1 MADNV
6 QASTLNQEQRKKL
19 SKVFLTFAWIIE
31 IAAAGVGLSIAINR
45 LTTDT
50 GSMAILASLPF
61 FAVAVMELT
70 KIPLATVIFHTIARK
85 WRNAFAVALVM
96 TMVITFETFVMGF
109 DMYQAEVTKQIKPTV
124 DIVKNLKIKIAA
136 TENNINASKKV
147 AGNTN
152 NIDTQYK
159 NQIISINKKY
169 DDIAKAYE
177 NERISILK
185 KYDGTL
191 ASVNQSIENL
201 KNQLKD
207 RNKQISE
214 ERKNLKSDLDQ
225 LSKQSN
231 IIGKRL
237 RDNAAVE
244 IGRLQKEK
252 EQLRNASLEDKRQI
266 RVNGKSDYDACM
278 KADAASFF
286 GKDCDDLKTKE
297 LQELKSVDERTN
309 DSLDAVDQQIKEAR
323 QKLSTSSFEGSN
335 NKDATIRS
343 RYQSTIKKLEREKTN
358 INKKIAKRI
367 SERARIT
374 GNIEASDKAQIKELD
389 RKIGFSNTQRGK
401 ELSEAKDIAD
411 QRRKQADSAKTDV
424 ASITKQAN
432 SLRGLLAPKCAEL
445 NNVVY
450 NNQVYRLATQ
460 FFGIDDACDL
470 TQEQLTITQWIW
482 FGSLA
487 FILSALGTTLAF
499 AGLVIKYPPNN
510 SGSGLKLGL
519 LGIIRRTGKELLG
532 ITRRINYA
540 LALAHRRLRS
550 PKIKK
555 VEVTVEKEVIKEVTK
570 EVPVDKVVFKE
581 IPKEIVKKE
590 IVHVPL
596 FTQDIKAVVRDE

>member
-1 MADNV
+1 NV

-244 IGRLQKEK
+244 I
-252 EQLRNASLEDKRQI
+252 
-266 RVNGKSDYDACM
+266 
-278 KADAASFF
+278 
-286 GKDCDDLKTKE
+286 
-297 LQELKSVDERTN
+297 
-309 DSLDAVDQQIKEAR
+309 
-323 QKLSTSSFEGSN
+323 
-335 NKDATIRS
+335 
-343 RYQSTIKKLEREKTN
+343 
-358 INKKIAKRI
+358 
-367 SERARIT
+367 
-374 GNIEASDKAQIKELD
+374 
-389 RKIGFSNTQRGK
+389 
-401 ELSEAKDIAD
+401 
-411 QRRKQADSAKTDV
+411 
-424 ASITKQAN
+424 
-432 SLRGLLAPKCAEL
+432 
-445 NNVVY
+445 
-450 NNQVYRLATQ
+450 
-460 FFGIDDACDL
+460 
-470 TQEQLTITQWIW
+470 
-482 FGSLA
+482 
-487 FILSALGTTLAF
+487 
-499 AGLVIKYPPNN
+499 
-510 SGSGLKLGL
+510 
-519 LGIIRRTGKELLG
+519 
-532 ITRRINYA
+532 
-540 LALAHRRLRS
+540 
-550 PKIKK
+550 
-555 VEVTVEKEVIKEVTK
+555 
-570 EVPVDKVVFKE
+570 
-581 IPKEIVKKE
+581 
-590 IVHVPL
+590 
-596 FTQDIKAVVRDE
+596 